1 MKVFVAGVDTPFGH
15 NLSQL
20 LSNTAIGSRKEENE
34 EDGEEPKEVT
44 ESNSISKLTRQQ
56 TQTILRNS
64 GYIEVE

>member
-34 EDGEEPKEVT
+34 EEGEEPKEVT
-44 ESNSISKLTRQQ
+44 ENTSILKLIRQQ
-56 TQTILRNS
+56 T
-64 GYIEVE
+64 